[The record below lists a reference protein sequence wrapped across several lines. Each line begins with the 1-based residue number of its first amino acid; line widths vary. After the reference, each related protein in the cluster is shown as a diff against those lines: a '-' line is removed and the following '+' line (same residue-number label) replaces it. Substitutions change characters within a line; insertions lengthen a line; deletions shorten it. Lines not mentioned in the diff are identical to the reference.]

1 MAKKLLIFRGLTSH
15 APMLVAAALIV
26 GLAGCKSVQSPGSV
40 VVSGN
45 DAIEAPR
52 ANDWR
57 LIASSVDAARVG
69 AIAADWSPALDDA
82 RAHGGMKAVLEEG
95 ELLDPKAALP
105 RPAPPPGIYHCRV
118 VRLGLTNENRK
129 KALVAFKPFFCFV
142 AVEGP
147 LLTFTK
153 GTGTHRPGGRL
164 WEDNDKQMVF
174 LGSISEN
181 PDGPL
186 PAYGDNPM
194 SNQVGIVERIGEF
207 RWRMVLPGSTPEAK
221 LDVIELVPD
230 TPVLTTKQGGGQG
243 ASR

>member
-1 MAKKLLIFRGLTSH
+1 MSRIQMSRIQMSYGS
-15 APMLVAAALIV
+15 MLVAAALLV
-26 GLAGCKSVQSPGSV
+26 ALGGCKTLRSQRSV
-40 VVSGN
+40 VVSSN
-45 DAIEAPR
+45 DAVEAPR
-52 ANDWR
+52 PNDWR

-69 AIAADWSPALDDA
+69 AIGADWSSALADA
-82 RAHGGMKAVLEEG
+82 RAHGGAKAVLDEG

-105 RPAPPPGIYHCRV
+105 RPAPPPGVYHCRV
-118 VRLGLTNENRK
+118 VRLGLTNENRRK
-129 KALVAFKPFFCFV
+129 GLVAFKPFFCFV

-164 WEDNDKQMVF
+164 WEDSDTQMVF
-174 LGSISEN
+174 LGSVSGQPN
-181 PDGPL
+181 GPL

-194 SNQVGIVERIGEF
+194 SNQVGIVERTGEF
-207 RWRMVLPGSTPEAK
+207 RWRMVLPASTPDAK

-230 TPVLTTKQGGGQG
+230 APVLTTRKGGGQG